1 MQIIIDDNL
10 TLQLIQPSHAEA
22 LFDLVMTN
30 SVYLKE
36 WLPWVIKTKTM
47 QDTLDYISI
56 VDEAYYQKKGIAFS
70 IFYKQK
76 IAGQIGLKNIDLS
89 NKYASIGYWIGQ
101 QYQGKGIMSKSVVAL
116 VNYAFRAYHLNRL
129 EIACGDH
136 NIKSQAIPIRLGFQ
150 KEGVLRQR
158 EYIDGKF
165 IDLYLYAMVK
175 NEWKH

>member
-10 TLQLIQPSHAEA
+10 TLQLIQPSHAKA

-56 VDEAYYQKKGIAFS
+56 VDEAYYQKKGIVFS
-70 IFYKQK
+70 IFYKK
-76 IAGQIGLKNIDLS
+76 KMAGQIGLKNIDLS

-101 QYQGKGIMSKSVVAL
+101 QYQGKGIMSTSVVAL
-116 VNYAFRAYHLNRL
+116 VNYAFREYHLNRL
-129 EIACGDH
+129 EIACGDY